1 MLPPARTG
9 RHSTFDEPECML
21 VRSRPTREGAVRA
34 GLTVAAVIASFCI
47 MLGVGRGLG
56 TGTQPALL
64 SAILTLGISRR
75 PQHMRGIQTAT
86 YPLALAFVAL
96 VAGVVGVLLRTVPIV
111 GAIVFVAGI
120 FFSIWLR
127 NFGERGRRIGALIGL
142 PFVAML
148 VVPVGPIHAPDG
160 PLVDLAVIV
169 ASGIVA
175 LASVRVVVALASALH
190 LVSAEP
196 PNEPEKAPRE
206 RKPGTLSIPTRMALQ
221 MTVAL
226 ALAFVAGFA
235 LFAHHWGWTVLT
247 AFIVCSGAIGRGD
260 GAYKGL
266 LRLVGAIAGT
276 AAASLLTIAWHPAG
290 PPEAL
295 AIFVCLYLGLWLR
308 ETNYAYWAAC
318 ITLVLA
324 LLAQPSVAAT
334 TNVLT
339 LRVAAIFVGALCAIV
354 ATWFVLPIRTTDVI
368 RRRLSD
374 ALLAL
379 DALACDDADDAT
391 PIATRVRTFDRRMHE
406 LERVAA
412 PVRIHRRMLPFADH
426 PEHPGRWIELAL
438 DCRRA
443 ALATE
448 CAMFDAEQR
457 VRLRRAIGRTRKAI
471 GAHGKAVA
479 GPRERGVTDA
489 LRDVHA
495 ALREAEIYGY
505 AP

>member
-1 MLPPARTG
+1 M
-9 RHSTFDEPECML
+9 S
-21 VRSRPTREGAVRA
+21 VRPRSPRDGA
-34 GLTVAAVIASFCI
+34 GMAAVALVAVIVSFCT
-47 MLGVGRGLG
+47 MLAIGRALG
-56 TGTQPALL
+56 AGTQPALL
-64 SAILTLGISRR
+64 SAVLTLGISRR
-75 PQHMRGIQTAT
+75 PEHARGMHAAL
-86 YPLALAFVAL
+86 YPLALAAVAL
-96 VAGVVGVLLRTVPIV
+96 VAGAVGLLLHTIPIA
-111 GAIVFVAGI
+111 GAIVFVAGV
-120 FFSIWLR
+120 FLSIWLR
-127 NFGERGRRIGALIGL
+127 NFGERGRRIGGLIAL
-142 PFVAML
+142 PFVTML
-148 VVPVGPIHAPDG
+148 VVPIGPIHAPGG
-160 PLVDLAVIV
+160 PRIDL
-169 ASGIVA
+169 
-175 LASVRVVVALASALH
+175 LVVVAAGLVALGSVRAVGALAARSGLTVPQAQP
-190 LVSAEP
+190 AP
-196 PNEPEKAPRE
+196 DGAPRA
-206 RKPGTLSIPTRMALQ
+206 RKPGALAIPTRMAIQ

-226 ALAFVAGFA
+226 ALAFAAGFS